1 MEVKNIDNIAI
12 VNSTELVITDL
23 QSALDFIA
31 TVGFETGCNRIAI
44 NKSAVTEEF
53 FDLKTKIAGD
63 VLQKFINYNIK
74 FAVYGDFTV
83 YKSKAL
89 RDFIYESNNGNDIYF
104 VATEEEAVKKLK
116 AVV

>member
-1 MEVKNIDNIAI
+1 MEIKNIDDIA
-12 VNSTELVITDL
+12 VVHSNELVITDL

-31 TVGFETGCNRIAI
+31 TVGFETGCNHIAI

-53 FDLKTKIAGD
+53 FDLKTRIAGD
-63 VLQKFINYNIK
+63 ILQKFINYNIK
-74 FAVYGDFTV
+74 FAIYGDFSRYT
-83 YKSKAL
+83 SKAL

-104 VATEEEAVKKLK
+104 VATEEEAIKKLK